1 MRQYAQKFPVLI
13 PVFFAPLGETSVT
26 DRIFRPL
33 AILPS
38 FVACLI
44 LLSRALINPLNQYG
58 KAQNG
63 LFFVMSNGHSFIQ
76 PRPSM
81 TDALAGTI
89 FQFTATVRFCPV
101 DGVF

>member
-1 MRQYAQKFPVLI
+1 MRRYAQKIPSPI

-44 LLSRALINPLNQYG
+44 LLSRALKKSPKPVWKG
-58 KAQNG
+58 PKRT
-63 LFFVMSNGHSFIQ
+63 FFVMSNGHSFIQ